1 MLNLTEATPGLSFGS
16 VIFRSDLYSVESI
29 KETWQKKFGA
39 SFFLE
44 SQFNPSL
51 EYYQKEMG
59 TPLARFL
66 ILSSSTISRDSLLES
81 KKWALSEE
89 EKSVGAN
96 GERLINWDT
105 GLLTSE
111 SFFLATTKSY
121 AHRFYLGEKLFC
133 ELTLY
138 MEQGKWLSLPW
149 TYPDYLHSQKLEF
162 LSWGRS
168 FLLEKLLQ
176 KAQSLL

>member
-1 MLNLTEATPGLSFGS
+1 MLNLNEATPGLSFGS
-16 VIFRSDLYSVESI
+16 VIFRSDIYSLESI
-29 KETWQKKFGA
+29 KEDWQKKFGP

-44 SQFNPSL
+44 SEFNPSL

-59 TPLARFL
+59 LPLKRFL
-66 ILSSSTISRDSLLES
+66 ILSEKLISRDSILDS
-81 KKWALSEE
+81 KKWALAEE
-89 EKSVGAN
+89 EKSVGTK

-138 MEQGKWLSLPW
+138 MEHGKWLSLPW
-149 TYPDYLHSQKLEF
+149 TYQDYLHSQKLDF

-176 KAQSLL
+176 KSQPLI

>member
-1 MLNLTEATPGLSFGS
+1 MLNLNEATPGLSFGS
-16 VIFRSDLYSVESI
+16 VIFRSDIYSLESI
-29 KETWQKKFGA
+29 KEDWQKKFGP

-44 SQFNPSL
+44 SEFNPSL

-59 TPLARFL
+59 NPLKRFL
-66 ILSSSTISRDSLLES
+66 ILSSETLARDSILDS
-81 KKWALSEE
+81 KKWALAEE
-89 EKSVGAN
+89 EKSVGTN

-138 MEQGKWLSLPW
+138 MEHGKWLSLPW
-149 TYPDYLHSQKLEF
+149 TYQDYLHSQKLDF

-176 KAQSLL
+176 KTQPLI